1 MLTSSK
7 SSVTSY
13 YDGTSSSP
21 SSATGKSPFC
31 HLSVTIMSPFSSDP
45 TSIPGITIDMPDYDD
60 MEYSGDF
67 DSNEA
72 SGLTDDED
80 L

>member
-21 SSATGKSPFC
+21 SSAT
-31 HLSVTIMSPFSSDP
+31 DP

>member
-1 MLTSSK
+1 MNNL
-7 SSVTSY
+7 SY
-13 YDGTSSSP
+13 
-21 SSATGKSPFC
+21 
-31 HLSVTIMSPFSSDP
+31 SDP

-67 DSNEA
+67 DSNEG

>member
-1 MLTSSK
+1 MSSFL
-7 SSVTSY
+7 
-13 YDGTSSSP
+13 
-21 SSATGKSPFC
+21 SA
-31 HLSVTIMSPFSSDP
+31 LYLDP

-67 DSNEA
+67 SNEG

>member
-1 MLTSSK
+1 MTAHPPRHRLQQVCHHLMSSFL
-7 SSVTSY
+7 
-13 YDGTSSSP
+13 
-21 SSATGKSPFC
+21 SAFY
-31 HLSVTIMSPFSSDP
+31 LDP
-45 TSIPGITIDMPDYDD
+45 TSIPGITIDMPDYED

-67 DSNEA
+67 SNEG

>member
-1 MLTSSK
+1 
-7 SSVTSY
+7 
-13 YDGTSSSP
+13 
-21 SSATGKSPFC
+21 
-31 HLSVTIMSPFSSDP
+31 MSTFSSDP

-67 DSNEA
+67 DSNEG

>member
-1 MLTSSK
+1 
-7 SSVTSY
+7 
-13 YDGTSSSP
+13 
-21 SSATGKSPFC
+21 
-31 HLSVTIMSPFSSDP
+31 MSPICHFCQHFSGS
-45 TSIPGITIDMPDYDD
+45 TSIPGITIKLPDYDD

-67 DSNEA
+67 PNEG

>member
-1 MLTSSK
+1 MHTSSE
-7 SSVTSY
+7 SSATSY

-21 SSATGKSPFC
+21 SSETE
-31 HLSVTIMSPFSSDP
+31 P

-67 DSNEA
+67 DSNEG